1 MKKTRINFIALI
13 ETNRPM
19 LDWNVEMIGVVKTHS
34 DFMLEQSRTME
45 GPIKSVVQAAALSSM
60 RDAQLEMA
68 WRN

>member
-45 GPIKSVVQAAALSSM
+45 GPIKAVVQAAALSSM
-60 RDAQLEMA
+60 RDVQLEMA
-68 WRN
+68 LRN